1 MRVPV
6 SNALVGRNFCNFK
19 ERVTFKGKCEKQE
32 SNLRTP
38 TGTDLEPASF
48 GHLDILAQNNGV

>member
-1 MRVPV
+1 MI
-6 SNALVGRNFCNFK
+6 
-19 ERVTFKGKCEKQE
+19 CEKQE

-48 GHLDILAQNNGV
+48 GHLDILAQNNVVYGIVKGFEK